1 MPQWQADQITTPAR
15 YTLRLQPSQSTLI
28 IAMDYLGSEGR
39 YTDRNI
45 FRPTLE
51 RGAIT
56 YPLSLGS
63 DHRLARRHIK

>member
-1 MPQWQADQITTPAR
+1 
-15 YTLRLQPSQSTLI
+15 
-28 IAMDYLGSEGR
+28 MDYLGSEGR

-63 DHRLARRHIK
+63 DHRLARRHIKCFTVGFHP